1 MSALK
6 QPLIISIIIYYF
18 LLSGIVNIGI
28 ALNSA
33 YDVYLEYGQ
42 ISFAFARVV
51 GVLTSV
57 VPVFVCLYYIN
68 QQYSITRRVYARYG
82 LLIIE
87 VIGLLFLINRGH
99 SDFFITIKALDVFLI
114 AMSYSSISAK
124 EWFSIANP
132 EVGSIPAEMNEPYE
146 DTLPPISQKTDIQDD
161 VETRLDSDAQVNL
174 GLMYAN
180 GQGVAQDDSKAFY
193 WFHKAADQGHA
204 TALFNLGVMYANG
217 RGVAQDDS
225 KAFYWL
231 HKAADKG
238 DATALFNLGVMY
250 ANGQGVAQDY
260 SKALYWLEKA
270 SEQGESDAQYAIGM
284 MYARGDG
291 CEEDI
296 EKALYWFNQASDQGH
311 IKANELLNSKITP
324 TEEAVATV
332 LKVRQFLAN
341 EGDAESQ
348 FMFGVMYANGEG
360 IEQDYKQACYWF
372 QQSAAQGFADAQC
385 LLGMM
390 YAAGSSRGVEQDY
403 SKAVY
408 WWEKASEQGH
418 AQAQDNLNLLNN

>member
-87 VIGLLFLINRGH
+87 VIGLFFLINRGH
-99 SDFFITIKALDVFLI
+99 SDFSITIKALDVFLI

-132 EVGSIPAEMNEPYE
+132 EVGSIQAEVNKPDE
-146 DTLPPISQKTDIQDD
+146 DTLSPTSQKIDIQDD
-161 VETRLDSDAQVNL
+161 IETELDSEALYTL
-174 GLMYAN
+174 GLMYDIGKGVQQNYRKAVHLYQKAAEQGHALGQYNLGTMYDLGN
-180 GQGVAQDDSKAFY
+180 GITQSYEQAFY
-193 WFHKAADQGHA
+193 WFQKAA
-204 TALFNLGVMYANG
+204 
-217 RGVAQDDS
+217 
-225 KAFYWL
+225 
-231 HKAADKG
+231 
-238 DATALFNLGVMY
+238 
-250 ANGQGVAQDY
+250 
-260 SKALYWLEKA
+260 
-270 SEQGESDAQYAIGM
+270 EQGQPDAQYTLGM
-284 MYARGDG
+284 MLGKGNG
-291 CEEDI
+291 CEQDI
-296 EKALYWFNQASDQGH
+296 EKALYWFHKASDQGH
-311 IKANELLNSKITP
+311 IKANELLNSNITA
-324 TEEAVATV
+324 TDEVVAT
-332 LKVRQFLAN
+332 LLQTRQLLAN

-348 FMFGVMYANGEG
+348 FMLGAMYAKGDG
-360 IEQDYKQACYWF
+360 IAQDYKHACYWF
-372 QQSAAQGFADAQC
+372 QHSADQGFAEAQYF
-385 LLGMM
+385 LGTM
-390 YAAGSSRGVEQDY
+390 YASGSRGVEQDY

-408 WWEKASEQGH
+408 WWVKASEQGH